1 MSKNQKEHSFWEAL
15 NKMCFI
21 YDQFETIFIALGEL
35 KRSNK
40 IKNLTLAVDG
50 KIQFQTVIN
59 NIPFLNIN
67 FSLITD
73 YNFNWH
79 LSYRL

>member
-1 MSKNQKEHSFWEAL
+1 
-15 NKMCFI
+15 
-21 YDQFETIFIALGEL
+21 LGEL

-40 IKNLTLAVDG
+40 IKNLTLAIDG